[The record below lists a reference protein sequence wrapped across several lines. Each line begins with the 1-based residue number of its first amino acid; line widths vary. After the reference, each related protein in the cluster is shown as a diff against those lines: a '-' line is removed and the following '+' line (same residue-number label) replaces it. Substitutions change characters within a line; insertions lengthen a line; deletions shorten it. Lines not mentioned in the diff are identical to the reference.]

1 MRFILFT
8 TFILLAAI
16 NNGIAQ
22 EQQGETGVTYETLVS
37 RLDQHPA
44 LEAVRQQVIEQR
56 EAAAGAGGL
65 PDPMVM
71 LGINNYPADGSGGFD
86 RFAMTSKSIGFVQQI
101 PNGGIRAASVAAKQ
115 QLSAKAQIAMAFT
128 RQQLIAAL
136 NTALAGRKRVK
147 QQEKLIQQDIN
158 LLKQESAYWDGRLQ
172 AGDSALDERSR
183 VEAELAQAE
192 AKLATLQAE
201 QTQFTEELK
210 RLVEQ
215 TGDVNIPDVFPL
227 PWPNTQPI
235 YPVLL
240 AEKDVHVARANV
252 EGAESAFGPNYQV
265 GLTYAQRDNSG
276 NFDGGDFVSA
286 QVGISIPLWASRNQ
300 APKLRSAQAGV
311 SRAQAMLADTESQWK
326 QQLATQFAKIKE
338 TQATQRA
345 LEEKE
350 KSIQTQITSLR
361 GSYESDGRL
370 DMLIAAKRSLLGL
383 KLQLAELDA
392 RYVQQV
398 SGYNAVFQ
406 NLAMPEEQHVKLE
419 PIPQP
424 AEPQKTDIQPIQTG
438 GNL

>member
-16 NNGIAQ
+16 NNGTAQ
-22 EQQGETGVTYETLVS
+22 EQQKEAGVTYETLVS

-71 LGINNYPADGSGGFD
+71 LGINNYPADGRGGFD

-115 QLSAKAQIAMAFT
+115 QLSAKAQIAVAFT
-128 RQQLIAAL
+128 RQQLVAAL
-136 NTALAGRKRVK
+136 NTALAGRERVV

-201 QTQFTEELK
+201 RTQFTEELK

-215 TGDVNIPDVFPL
+215 TDDVNIPDIFPL

-265 GLTYAQRDNSG
+265 GVTYAQRDNSG

-345 LEEKE
+345 LAEKE

-424 AEPQKTDIQPIQTG
+424 AEPQKIDIQPIQTG

>member
-16 NNGIAQ
+16 NNGTAQ
-22 EQQGETGVTYETLVS
+22 EQQKEAGVTYETLVS

-71 LGINNYPADGSGGFD
+71 LGINNYPADGRGGFD

-115 QLSAKAQIAMAFT
+115 QLSAKAQIAVAFT
-128 RQQLIAAL
+128 RQQLVAAL
-136 NTALAGRKRVK
+136 NTSLAGRERVV

-201 QTQFTEELK
+201 RTQFTEELK

-215 TGDVNIPDVFPL
+215 TDDVNIPDIFPL

-265 GLTYAQRDNSG
+265 GVTYAQRDNSG

-345 LEEKE
+345 LAEKE

-424 AEPQKTDIQPIQTG
+424 AEPQKIDIQPIQTG

>member
-1 MRFILFT
+1 M
-8 TFILLAAI
+8 
-16 NNGIAQ
+16 
-22 EQQGETGVTYETLVS
+22 
-37 RLDQHPA
+37 
-44 LEAVRQQVIEQR
+44 
-56 EAAAGAGGL
+56 
-65 PDPMVM
+65 
-71 LGINNYPADGSGGFD
+71 
-86 RFAMTSKSIGFVQQI
+86 
-101 PNGGIRAASVAAKQ
+101 AAKQ
-115 QLSAKAQIAMAFT
+115 QLSAKAQIAVAFT
-128 RQQLIAAL
+128 RQQLVAAL
-136 NTALAGRKRVK
+136 NTALAGRERVAH
-147 QQEKLIQQDIN
+147 QQKLIQQDIN

-215 TGDVNIPDVFPL
+215 TGDINIPDVFPL

-240 AEKDVHVARANV
+240 AEKDVHVARANA

-265 GLTYAQRDNSG
+265 GVTYAQRDNSG
-276 NFDGGDFVSA
+276 NFDGGDMVSA

-311 SRAQAMLADTESQWK
+311 SRAQAMLADIKSQWK

-345 LEEKE
+345 LAEKE

-406 NLAMPEEQHVKLE
+406 NLAMQEEQHVKLE

-424 AEPQKTDIQPIQTG
+424 AEPQKIDIQPIQTG